1 MMNELEFERDRQEA
15 RTLVIEPPA
24 DDEQEI
30 DLIQLMLGVLRDWKL
45 LLLAAAVCALLGAAA
60 AKVLPRAAVSRS
72 YTASTTVYVT
82 KRDPFISTQADGAP
96 DLILN
101 YLSKTATKNY
111 DPAQDFTS
119 LVKDSTVLQRVIDD
133 LDLDMSAS
141 ALADSINTPLDR
153 FTRMVRVELTDGDPD
168 RARAIL
174 ERLVEVSVDTMAAMM
189 GDETLVSGHTDVSL
203 EESVSG
209 GLSTKKLALIGAAAG
224 LFLMAL
230 LSAILG
236 IFDRRIKTAED
247 VANWVDLPI
256 IAVIPQQ
263 KN

>member
-1 MMNELEFERDRQEA
+1 MNELEFERDRQEA

-133 LDLDMSAS
+133 LDLDMSAG

-189 GDETLVSGHTDVSL
+189 GDETLVSGHTDVSM

-209 GLSTKKLALIGAAAG
+209 GLSAKKLALIGAAAG

-236 IFDRRIKTAED
+236 ILDRRIKTAED